1 MMEIKKKK
9 KAAVVNRLTEIAGNL
24 HHVPHL
30 LLSTKER
37 LIGDAIQERYMTEE
51 KIVNVKD
58 DQ

>member
-1 MMEIKKKK
+1 MI
-9 KAAVVNRLTEIAGNL
+9 EIAGNL
-24 HHVPHL
+24 HHVPRL
-30 LLSTKER
+30 PLSTKER